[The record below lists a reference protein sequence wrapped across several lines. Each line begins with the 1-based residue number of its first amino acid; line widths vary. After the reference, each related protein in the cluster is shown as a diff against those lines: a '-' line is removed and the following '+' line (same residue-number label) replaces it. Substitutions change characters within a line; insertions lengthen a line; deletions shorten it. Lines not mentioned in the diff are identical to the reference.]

1 MFFAARCLLD
11 YSISIK
17 EKRAEYSVLRGR
29 AARRWQTQVKKK
41 ESNKREA
48 VLERININRLYN
60 KIKNELRL
68 RDRVPWLA
76 ISLIEEIM

>member
-1 MFFAARCLLD
+1 M
-11 YSISIK
+11 
-17 EKRAEYSVLRGR
+17 
-29 AARRWQTQVKKK
+29 KKK
-41 ESNKREA
+41 ESKKREA

-76 ISLIEEIM
+76 ISLIEEIFLSCARVRGRVL

>member
-1 MFFAARCLLD
+1 M
-11 YSISIK
+11 K
-17 EKRAEYSVLRGR
+17 EKRAEDSVLRGR
-29 AARRWQTQVKKK
+29 TERRWQTQATKKE

-68 RDRVPWLA
+68 RDRVPWRA